1 MRESS
6 GSAGLQ
12 EVPGMTGE
20 DSIGSLGSSPALL
33 QHCSVVLRVGKAK
46 FTARLHLF
54 YVRAPCCPYYCHFY
68 PRTRNLQNFS
78 KHYKVSSHVFLV
90 LPASNITSSF
100 HRLWKPAD
108 FEKLSPNSCNFWTF
122 WKREL
127 RRYAMTLLKVP
138 EVFSLSTWCMLVSC
152 IKISR
157 IDLSRKQIL

>member
-33 QHCSVVLRVGKAK
+33 QHCSVVPRVGKAK

-108 FEKLSPNSCNFWTF
+108 FEKLSPTLVIF
-122 WKREL
+122 EL
-127 RRYAMTLLKVP
+127 FEKENWDVMLWHCWRYQRFSPSLPGACLSHVLK
-138 EVFSLSTWCMLVSC
+138 F
-152 IKISR
+152 R
-157 IDLSRKQIL
+157 A